1 VSQSLPFG
9 EVRRGSSFN
18 AYNCMKAYSFNGE
31 RYGYYG
37 YDASG
42 ERTYKYD
49 MYTAGSWTNQTG
61 GMDVSLQID
70 KMMLYPNGYLNM
82 NQNGEY
88 TANNAVKSKKRG

>member
-1 VSQSLPFG
+1 
-9 EVRRGSSFN
+9 
-18 AYNCMKAYSFNGE
+18 MKAYSYNGE

-49 MYTAGSWTNQTG
+49 MYSAGSWTNETG
-61 GMDVSLQID
+61 GMNVSLQID

-82 NQNGEY
+82 NQNGNIPSIIMPMPCVLP
-88 TANNAVKSKKRG
+88 AK